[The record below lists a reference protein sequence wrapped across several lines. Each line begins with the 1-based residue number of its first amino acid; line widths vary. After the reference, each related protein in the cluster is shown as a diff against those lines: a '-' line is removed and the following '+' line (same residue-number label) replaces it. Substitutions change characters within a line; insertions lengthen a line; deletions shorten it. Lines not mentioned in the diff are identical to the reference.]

1 MRLLDTYRRIQKKQ
15 WLALISFWTFIAVFI
30 STQLHFNGIKNGVD
44 SNWLIVFR
52 DQLPI
57 WYFWALATPFLVYLV
72 NRFPLKLEDLWKP
85 LLAYFLFGLV
95 FLLVTT
101 NLTLIY
107 MFLTHG
113 YIDLSKTSYAEYSPY
128 FYSRVANDALIYVF
142 TLAVIITVYSYSL
155 RKQQELDMTLMQL
168 KNDRLSNQLTQ
179 AQLQALKLQLNPH
192 FLFNTL
198 HTISS
203 LTLIGDG
210 KTSANVTTRL
220 GDFLRRTL
228 DYEEQQ
234 LVSLAKELEFFD
246 LYLDIES
253 IRFKDRLTIKKEI
266 DDDLLAMK
274 VPNLILQP
282 LVENAVKHGIARSKG
297 PGLISLKIHRNGNQL
312 RIKIYNDGPALNDQI
327 KEGIGLNNTYQRLH
341 KLYGDN
347 FDFSLDNDDNGKGV
361 NSNLSIPVN

>member
-1 MRLLDTYRRIQKKQ
+1 MTPADTYRRIRKKQ
-15 WLALISFWTFIAVFI
+15 WLALFSFWTFIAAFI

-44 SNWLIVFR
+44 SSWLIVFR

-57 WYFWALATPFLVYLV
+57 WYFWALSTPFLLYLV
-72 NRFPLKLEDLWKP
+72 NRFPLRLEALWKS
-85 LLAYFLFGLV
+85 LLAYLLFGLA

-101 NLTLIY
+101 NLTLVY
-107 MFLTHG
+107 MFMTHG
-113 YIDLSKTSYAEYSPY
+113 YIDLSQTSYAEYSPY

-142 TLAVIITVYSYSL
+142 TLGVIITVQSYGL

-210 KTSANVTTRL
+210 KASAKVTTRL

-234 LVSLAKELEFFD
+234 LVPLAKELEFFD

-253 IRFKDRLTIKKEI
+253 IRFKDRLTIKKQI
-266 DDDLLAMK
+266 DHDLLTVK

-282 LVENAVKHGIARSKG
+282 LVENAVKHGIAKNKG
-297 PGLISLKIHRNGNQL
+297 PGMICLKIYQSENRLMIN
-312 RIKIYNDGPALNDQI
+312 IYNDGPVLAGQVST
-327 KEGIGLNNTYQRLH
+327 GIGVSNTTERLQ
-341 KLYGDN
+341 KLYGDA
-347 FDFSLDNDDNGKGV
+347 FDFSLHNDDKGKGV
-361 NSNLSIPVN
+361 NSYLSIPVN